1 MGSRLMMA
9 HVPKGF
15 FAALGVLSNAHGSAL
30 LRTYAAAV
38 TQPSG
43 NTATPSWSPPAVA
56 SPEYSMEE
64 PAMWRTP
71 LTKNPQL
78 HAVKIHGREIVACD
92 IAPIPPTGLD
102 TFRLAQQ
109 TQRTT
114 TAWQALPLRQKS
126 R

>member
-1 MGSRLMMA
+1 MA

-43 NTATPSWSPPAVA
+43 NTATPSWSR
-56 SPEYSMEE
+56 SPEYSVEE

-78 HAVKIHGREIVACD
+78 HAVKIHGREIVTRD
-92 IAPIPPTGLD
+92 IATIPPPGLD
-102 TFRLAQQ
+102 PLRLTQEA
-109 TQRTT
+109 QRTPS
-114 TAWQALPLRQKS
+114 ARQAVALG
-126 R
+126 